1 MKYKITESIKN
12 TSQGKRAEEIL
23 SKCVHCGMCNATCPT
38 YELLGNELDGPR
50 GRIYQIKQVLEGE
63 QATRTTQLHMDRC
76 LTCLNCETTCP
87 SGVEY
92 GKLAEIGKEL
102 IEERVDRPFLQRLIR
117 KGLRQILPF
126 SSRFSLLI
134 NTGRFFRPLLPSFL
148 KAKIPVLQKQG
159 VWPRP
164 THERTMLVLD
174 GCVQPSMSP
183 NINSATARVLDKLG
197 ITLKSIA
204 QSGCC
209 GAVSLH
215 LQAKEEAKD
224 FMRANIDAWWPYIDA
239 GAEAIVVTASG
250 CGTVLKD
257 YDEHLSNDPVY
268 SAKAKKI
275 SALVKDIS
283 EIILNE
289 NISQLNTD
297 RQEVKLA
304 VHCPCSLQHGQKLSG
319 VIEKTLTKIGYEL
332 TTVKDTHLCCGAA
345 GTYSILQ
352 KSISNTLRDNKL
364 KALEEENPEI
374 IVTANIGCLHHLQ
387 EGTNRPVRHW
397 IEILDN
403 DL

>member
-1 MKYKITESIKN
+1 MQYKITESIKN

-63 QATRTTQLHMDRC
+63 QATRTMQHHMDRC

-102 IEERVDRPFLQRLIR
+102 IEERVDRPFLQKVIR
-117 KGLRQILPF
+117 KALRQTLPF
-126 SSRFSLLI
+126 PSRFSLLL

-148 KAKIPVLQKQG
+148 KSKIPVLHKPG
-159 VWPRP
+159 IWPLAK
-164 THERTMLVLD
+164 HDRTMLVLG

-183 NINSATARVLDKLG
+183 NINSAAARVLDKLG
-197 ITLKSIA
+197 ISLQLVS

-215 LQAKEEAKD
+215 LQAEKEAKE
-224 FMRANIDAWWPYIDA
+224 FMRANIDAWWPYIVG

-250 CGTVLKD
+250 CGIILKN
-257 YDEHLSNDPVY
+257 YDEYLSDDPVY
-268 SAKAKKI
+268 SDKASKI
-275 SALVKDIS
+275 SELVKDVS
-283 EIILNE
+283 EIIYDENLSKLINE
-289 NISQLNTD
+289 KQKT
-297 RQEVKLA
+297 KLA
-304 VHCPCSLQHGQKLSG
+304 VHCPCSLQHGQKLPG
-319 VIEKTLTKIGYEL
+319 LIEKILTEIGYKL
-332 TTVKDTHLCCGAA
+332 VPVKDSHLCCGSA

-352 KSISNTLRDNKL
+352 KTISDTLRNNRI
-364 KALEEENPEI
+364 KALEEEHPEI

-387 EGTNRPVRHW
+387 AGTDRPVKHW
-397 IEILDN
+397 IEVLDD